1 MIMFKIFSISLSLIA
16 FFVVLPTQSQNYSWK
31 WGNPINIRSLNSS
44 KDDFAPSWNEFEK
57 RLYFSST
64 RNGKSKF
71 FISTIIDSITFEPP
85 TELKD
90 PLNKTPGNLS
100 YISFLSETEA
110 ILNAFHGGR
119 RQSFLN
125 IFYAQRRTGSWQ
137 KPIPLDSLQCE
148 CFVLH
153 PSISPDG
160 RTIVFASDKE
170 QEGNLDLFSAT
181 LRPDGSWGEITNLV
195 DINTDGNEITPFF
208 ASQDTLYFAS
218 DGYGGPGGFDL
229 FFSTRGD
236 GYWTKPL
243 PLSELNTRFNESDFV
258 VLPDGRAVF
267 ASDRPDGVGGLDL
280 YLAFKVITKPAAG
293 EEVPELVLSISAQVP
308 SVRVLKE
315 FEYDLF
321 EIPTSVPQQY
331 VDKLRDFA
339 EDFKDEAMCR
349 PRLDTIYGNILSIY
363 LNRLVKTKLRL
374 TITFD
379 SSNYILKNLIYG
391 TTNKFLEKF
400 PNMESNLTLTPS
412 GTEGVVFHS
421 GDSALFEPLQL
432 GEYRY
437 FFEPSQLDVTLS
449 AIPNNM
455 VLYSEFGVSGMLMT
469 YTDSTLPVNFSIPL
483 KTEAFDIK
491 YLEHQLGDTLLLN
504 FNVQDT
510 LGRGFSKT
518 YPILLNKSYRSL
530 QKVYKYQNRTYQKVS
545 FFNLKKDFQQKISFD
560 VLFNRI
566 LQFKDYIKSFVV
578 LPDEN
583 LEESIVDEFIQLL
596 REKFQL
602 SPDKIAIE
610 AASSLQ
616 PIVDFK
622 PEAKSIILLIEKR

>member
-1 MIMFKIFSISLSLIA
+1 MFKIFSIALSLIA
-16 FFVVLPTQSQNYSWK
+16 FFVVLPTRSQNYSWK
-31 WGNPINIRSLNSS
+31 WSNPLNIRSLNSS

-90 PLNKTPGNLS
+90 PLNKTSGNLS

-110 ILNAFHGGR
+110 ILNAFRSGR

-125 IFYAQRRTGSWQ
+125 IFYAQRRSGNWQ
-137 KPIPLDSLQCE
+137 KPTPLDSLQCE

-181 LRPDGSWGEITNLV
+181 LQPDGSWGEITSLV

-208 ASQDTLYFAS
+208 VSQDTLYFAS

-236 GYWTKPL
+236 GYWTKPV
-243 PLSELNTRFNESDFV
+243 PLSELNTRFNESDFI
-258 VLPDGRAVF
+258 VLPDGRAIFV
-267 ASDRPDGVGGLDL
+267 SDRPDGVGGLDL
-280 YLAFKVITKPAAG
+280 YLAFKVITTPAVV
-293 EEVPELVLSISAQVP
+293 EQVPELVLSISAQVS

-321 EIPTSVPQQY
+321 EIPTSVPQKY
-331 VDKLRDFA
+331 LLELKEFF
-339 EDFKDEAMCR
+339 EDFMDETTYQPSLEA
-349 PRLDTIYGNILSIY
+349 IYSNIFSIY
-363 LNRLVKTKLRL
+363 LNRLVKTKSRL
-374 TITFD
+374 TIAFD
-379 SSNYILKNLIYG
+379 SSNYTLKNLIYNI
-391 TTNKFLEKF
+391 TNKFFEKF
-400 PNMESNLTLTPS
+400 PNMESNLTLTYS
-412 GTEGVVFHS
+412 ETKGVVFHS
-421 GDSALFEPLQL
+421 DDSVLFEPLQL

-437 FFEPSQLDVTLS
+437 FFEPSQLDVTLN

-455 VLYSEFGVSGMLMT
+455 VLYSEFGITGMPMT
-469 YTDSTLPVNFSIPL
+469 YTDSTLPANLSIPL
-483 KTEAFDIK
+483 KTEAFDIR
-491 YLEHQLGDTLLLN
+491 YLQHQLQDTLLLN

-518 YPILLNKSYRSL
+518 YSILLNKSYRSL
-530 QKVYKYQNRTYQKVS
+530 QKVYKYKNKTYQKVS
-545 FFNLKKDFQQKISFD
+545 FLNLGKDFQQKISFNM
-560 VLFNRI
+560 LFSRV

-578 LPDEN
+578 VPGEN
-583 LEESIVDEFIQLL
+583 IETGIVDEFVQLL
-596 REKFQL
+596 RQKFQL
-602 SPDKIAIE
+602 PTDKITIE
-610 AASSLQ
+610 SLSSSQLTA
-616 PIVDFK
+616 DFK